1 MTHVVVV
8 DFSWLLTERPVVGQ
22 AEGMTD
28 FDALAEGWDAD
39 PRRSERARRAADA
52 IAGAVPVRDSMRVLE
67 YGAGTGL
74 LGIALAAR
82 VREVVLVDSSPGM
95 IEVARRRAAEAGC
108 GNITA
113 QVGDLTVDAW
123 DGEPFDLV
131 VSLMALHH
139 VPDITLLLRR
149 LHDATVDGGWIAVL
163 DLEPEAG
170 AYHDPG
176 FEGHHGF
183 SRGTLRRAFSAA
195 GYGHVTV
202 RNALTTEREV
212 DGELRRFGVFLATAQ
227 REPDR

>member
-1 MTHVVVV
+1 M
-8 DFSWLLTERPVVGQ
+8 RQ

-28 FDALAEGWDAD
+28 FDALAEGWDDD
-39 PRRSERARRAADA
+39 PRRTERARRAADA

-95 IEVARRRAAEAGC
+95 IDVARRRAVEAGC
-108 GNITA
+108 ANITA
-113 QVGDLTVDAW
+113 EVGDLTVEAW
-123 DGEPFDLV
+123 AGEPFDLV
-131 VSLMALHH
+131 VSLMAMHH

-149 LHDATVDGGWIAVL
+149 LHAATVDGGWIAVL

-183 SRGTLRRAFSAA
+183 SRGALRRAFSAA

-212 DGELRRFGVFLATAQ
+212 EGELRSFGVFLATAQ
-227 REPDR
+227 REPSR